1 MKRYVL
7 FAGLVFDESDRPLEA
22 GSIGE
27 EPAYIIDD
35 DGFRRYI
42 PAEQIDH
49 VILNELKKLIQGN
62 EGFLSGQAAKM
73 MGAED
78 LFSKA
83 MIENQLKNID
93 KQFEML
99 FEVGI
104 PEDMRAY
111 LGMSGF
117 KVVVNYHGE
126 VLEVRPGGGSGDDG
140 GDGDGDGDQ

>member
-1 MKRYVL
+1 MPRQAL
-7 FAGLVFDESDRPLEA
+7 FGGLLFDEFDHPLEV
-22 GSIGE
+22 GSIGV
-27 EPAYIIDD
+27 EPAYIIND
-35 DGFRRYI
+35 DGFRRHI
-42 PAEQIDH
+42 PAEQIDR
-49 VILNELKKLIQGN
+49 VILGKMKSLIQGN
-62 EGFLSGQAAKM
+62 EGFLSEQAAKM
-73 MGAED
+73 MGADD

-117 KVVVNYHGE
+117 KVVVDYHGQ
-126 VLEVRPGGGSGDDG
+126 VLEVRAGGGASDDDG
-140 GDGDGDGDQ
+140 EGGGDL

>member
-1 MKRYVL
+1 MSHQTL
-7 FAGLVFDESDRPLEA
+7 FTGLVFDEFDHPLEA
-22 GSIGE
+22 GSIGAD
-27 EPAYIIDD
+27 PAYIINDA
-35 DGFRRYI
+35 GFRRYI
-42 PAEQIDH
+42 PAEQIDN
-49 VILNELKKLIQGN
+49 VILAKMKALIQGN
-62 EGFLSGQAAKM
+62 EGFLSEQAAKM

-83 MIENQLKNID
+83 LIENQLKHID

-117 KVVVNYHGE
+117 KVVVDYHGQ
-126 VLEVRPGGGSGDDG
+126 VLEVTPGGVASDDEGDG
-140 GDGDGDGDQ
+140 GRDL